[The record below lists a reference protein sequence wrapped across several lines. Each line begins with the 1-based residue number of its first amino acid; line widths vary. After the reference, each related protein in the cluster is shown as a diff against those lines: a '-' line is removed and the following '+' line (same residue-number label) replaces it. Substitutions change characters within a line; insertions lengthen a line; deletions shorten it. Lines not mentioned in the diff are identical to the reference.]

1 MSLAENIGMRALR
14 CFDPETAH
22 GLALKALRA
31 GLVPAPGTLTSS
43 RLKTSLAGLDLPNPL
58 GLAAGFDKN
67 ADALHPLS
75 KSGFGFVEVGAITP
89 RAQPGNPKPRLFRL
103 TEDQAAINRFGFNNQ
118 GMEAAAL
125 KLAAR
130 PKTGVIGLNLGA
142 NKDSDDRAAD
152 FAKVLATC
160 GPYLDF
166 ATVNVSSPN
175 TEKLR
180 DLQGKAA
187 LSGLLEGVMDVRSG
201 MDRQIP
207 VFLKIAPDLT
217 DGELAEIADVA
228 IESGI
233 SGIIATNTTL
243 SRKGLASAHRDEKG
257 GLSGAPLFEK
267 STRVLAKLSK
277 LTAGNALP
285 LIGVGGVSNADQAYA
300 KIKAGASAV
309 QLYTALVFGG
319 MALVKEIVTVLDAL
333 LERDGFANVADAVG
347 TGREEWL

>member
-1 MSLAENIGMRALR
+1 MSLAEDIVMRALR

-22 GLALKALRA
+22 GLALKALGA

-43 RLKTSLAGLDLPNPL
+43 RLKTNLAGLELPNPL

-103 TEDQAAINRFGFNNQ
+103 TEDKAAINRFGFNNQ

-130 PKTGVIGLNLGA
+130 PKTGIIGLNLGA

-152 FAKVLATC
+152 FAKVLAAC
-160 GPYLDF
+160 GPHLDF
-166 ATVNVSSPN
+166 ATVNVSSPT

-201 MDRQIP
+201 MDRKIP

-228 IESGI
+228 IETGI

-243 SRKGLASAHRDEKG
+243 SREGLASADRDEKG

-319 MALVKEIVTVLDAL
+319 MALVKEIVTGLDAL
-333 LERDGFANVADAVG
+333 LERDGIANVADAVG
-347 TGREEWL
+347 TGREAWL

>member
-1 MSLAENIGMRALR
+1 
-14 CFDPETAH
+14 
-22 GLALKALRA
+22 
-31 GLVPAPGTLTSS
+31 
-43 RLKTSLAGLDLPNPL
+43 
-58 GLAAGFDKN
+58 
-67 ADALHPLS
+67 
-75 KSGFGFVEVGAITP
+75 
-89 RAQPGNPKPRLFRL
+89 
-103 TEDQAAINRFGFNNQ
+103 
-118 GMEAAAL
+118 
-125 KLAAR
+125 
-130 PKTGVIGLNLGA
+130 
-142 NKDSDDRAAD
+142 
-152 FAKVLATC
+152 
-160 GPYLDF
+160 
-166 ATVNVSSPN
+166 
-175 TEKLR
+175 
-180 DLQGKAA
+180 
-187 LSGLLEGVMDVRSG
+187 MDVRSG

-243 SRKGLASAHRDEKG
+243 SREGLASAHRDEKG

-285 LIGVGGVSNADQAYA
+285 LIGVGGVSNADQAFA

-319 MALVKEIVTVLDAL
+319 MGLVKEIVAGLDAL